1 MKKLLLPLVLLAL
14 MQTILAAPGLVVDGT
29 QFKYNGQKIFFSGM
43 NLAWLNYNSDVGADA
58 LNENGWRKAV
68 QDIRAAGGNSIRWWL
83 FNNMSTSPTIST
95 STNLVTGLPT
105 NTINNI
111 KKALDIAEEYGV
123 MVSLCLFSHN
133 LMESDQWGIYAD
145 DKLSIT
151 ANKNLFTDAGI
162 EAFINNALKPV
173 LTAIGDHRA
182 LWTWELFNEPEGM
195 ATGISGTTPWTKQSV
210 SIGDIQKFSNRVAAA
225 IHDHDN
231 TLLVSN
237 GIHNADEFSYWTDAV
252 LRNAGGKNNGIL
264 DFYQVHF
271 YPEHQTTAQNPFD
284 HPFSYWNLT
293 KPLVIGEFSA
303 AGWDKER
310 FPAYKVATKT
320 PAQLYLYAYNQGYA
334 GALSWE
340 YKNFNDDVAKEAV
353 DHNYAAAKPGMEA
366 LAAQYEQYIKIKD
379 YTPPATDG
387 NGVMQVTYSNVSNE
401 ATLEY
406 EKTANLT
413 GKSTITFKVRTVGN
427 SPAFSLRLVVKSSSN
442 WTWSDTQKMCNVPAG
457 GEWITCSYNLS
468 SDFSDVTLSEIR
480 SLLIQTF
487 SNGYSGV
494 IQFDDIMAGTDVLI
508 NFDEQ
513 HNVFGIA
520 ASMDGGDAITEIKT
534 VYIGGT
540 GNSSSSN
547 TSSSSSAAVTT
558 SSSSSISSSSATAT
572 SSSSNRSS
580 SSISSSGATEANSS
594 SSSEATKTNSS
605 SSSETNVSPI
615 LNSQAPILNSNPI
628 YYTLK
633 GTPLGETKPIKP
645 GVYIV
650 KEKHSIKKI
659 VVR

>member
-1 MKKLLLPLVLLAL
+1 MKKLLLPLVLTL

-43 NLAWLNYNSDVGADA
+43 NLAWINYNSDVGADA

-83 FNNMSTSPTIST
+83 FNNMSISPTINT
-95 STNLVTGLPT
+95 STNLVSGLPA

-133 LMESDQWGIYAD
+133 LMESDQWGRYAD
-145 DKLSIT
+145 DKLSIA

-162 EAFINNALKPV
+162 EAFITKALKPV
-173 LTAIGDHRA
+173 LEGIGNHKA

-195 ATGISGTTPWTKQSV
+195 ATGVAGATPWTKQSMP
-210 SIGDIQKFSNRVAAA
+210 IGDIQKLSNRVAAA

-237 GIHNADEFSYWTDAV
+237 GIHNADEFSYWADAA
-252 LRNAGGKNNGIL
+252 LRSAGGKDNGIL

-284 HPFSYWNLT
+284 HPFSHWNLT

-353 DHNYAAAKPGMEA
+353 NHNYAAAKPGMEA
-366 LAAQYEQYIKIKD
+366 VAAEYEQYIKIKD
-379 YTPPATDG
+379 YTPPATSG
-387 NGVMQVTYSNVSNE
+387 NGVMQVTYSSISSE

-406 EKTANLT
+406 EKSVNLT
-413 GKSTITFKVRTVGN
+413 GKSTVTFKVRTVEN
-427 SPAFSLRLVVKSSSN
+427 SPAFSLRLVVKSGN
-442 WTWSDTQKMCNVPAG
+442 WTWADTDKMCDVPAG
-457 GEWITCSYNLS
+457 GEWVTCSYNLS
-468 SDFSDVTLSEIR
+468 SDFKGEASPPVNLSSIQ
-480 SLLIQTF
+480 SFLIQTF
-487 SNGYSGV
+487 KNGYSGV

-520 ASMDGGDAITEIKT
+520 ASMDGGAAITEIKT

-540 GNSSSSN
+540 SAPSSSSSGGNSSPSSSSSSSSDGNSNPSSSSSSSSSSSGSNNNPSSSSN
-547 TSSSSSAAVTT
+547 
-558 SSSSSISSSSATAT
+558 
-572 SSSSNRSS
+572 
-580 SSISSSGATEANSS
+580 
-594 SSSEATKTNSS
+594 SE
-605 SSSETNVSPI
+605 VSPI
-615 LNSQAPILNSNPI
+615 LHSLAPILNSPPI

-633 GTPLGETKPIKP
+633 GIPLGETKPSKP